1 MIAHLGKFTKKHWIV
16 YLKQGMWCVSYTS
29 IKWLRSTIPGLLC
42 FWEVL
47 KVVYRWGLWW
57 VQQHIGHSMS
67 LSCFLK
73 DTSRDHGSPS
83 MGPKQQHQPSLL
95 EMQLIGSSHIYWI
108 RSSGNGPASVFYRVL
123 GVILMTLMGEKHCT
137 QSTCQALSSP
147 RNRSDL
153 SVEIKRLN

>member
-73 DTSRDHGSPS
+73 DTSRDQWFSKY
-83 MGPKQQHQPSLL
+83 GPKTAASTQFVRSATYWFIPHLLNQKLWEWTSICVLPSARGDSDDANGWETLHTIYMPGSLL
-95 EMQLIGSSHIYWI
+95 SQE
-108 RSSGNGPASVFYRVL
+108 
-123 GVILMTLMGEKHCT
+123 
-137 QSTCQALSSP
+137 
-147 RNRSDL
+147 
-153 SVEIKRLN
+153 